1 MSPDR
6 GRRGARRAARI
17 LVIMLVSVLFVPLG
31 AAGTVL
37 AALIFLP
44 LPAELPPPPA
54 LSLSLPTQVLDID
67 GNPIGQFRRFETS
80 VPFRKADIPLVL
92 KQAVISAE
100 DKNFYKHGG
109 VDPRGILRAFWAD
122 YRNRAAVQGGST
134 ITQQY
139 VKRAY
144 TGGERTIARKL
155 REAILASQ
163 LDRQVDKEEILY
175 RYLSTIFL
183 GNGAYGVEA
192 ASELYFRKPVS
203 QLTLSEAAMIAGL
216 IPAPSRYE
224 PLGNP
229 DLAES
234 KRRLVLQTMHD
245 EGYITFEQL
254 SAAFGEGLWFA
265 DSGPAPGP
273 ATLLYKPVTQR
284 TQYPYWMD
292 YVQRY
297 LEPTLGESLFTGGL
311 RVQTTL
317 DVEIQAAAEEAVSN
331 TLDGTAY
338 PLEMS
343 LVAVEPPTGYVR
355 ALVGGRDFYGPRG
368 QVNLALG
375 KCPDKPADPEAVVE
389 VEASCWTDRSVEG
402 GGSGRQSGSAWKPFT
417 LAAALSQGISP
428 TKVYRAPSEYLPRAC
443 QGRVS
448 AACKPIGNAEGGGG
462 GSRTLRDATVH
473 SVNTVYAQLQ
483 EDLGLKATGDMARK
497 LGITSAWASPRIHGL
512 SYTLGVL
519 DVSPLDMASAYGVFA
534 ARGVRAKAS
543 PVVRVVD
550 KEGRVVFDDSTPE
563 TERVL
568 NENVADNI
576 NNILRGVITSGTGTA
591 ANIGRPAAGK
601 TGTGQNY
608 TNAWFVGYTPTLST
622 AVWMGYAD
630 SQSKPLTGIKGVG
643 RVFGGTWPARTWKAF
658 MSKALEDVPVTEF
671 TDPAPIKSVAD
682 ALRVAARGGFDFGPK
697 RSRART
703 PADCDG
709 PCGVTPAPPEV
720 FAPTTTTSTTR
731 PISPT
736 TTRRGRDDDDDDDG
750 GGGRDGDGGVV
761 IPAPP

>member
-1 MSPDR
+1 M
-6 GRRGARRAARI
+6 GAARTARKAVKLLAVIVVSI
-17 LVIMLVSVLFVPLG
+17 LLVPVG
-31 AAGTVL
+31 AGATVL
-37 AALIFLP
+37 ITLVFLP

-54 LSLSLPTQVLDID
+54 LNLSVPTEVLDIN
-67 GNPIGQFRRFETS
+67 GNLIGQFRRFETS
-80 VPFRKADIPLVL
+80 VPFRREDVPEIL

-100 DKNFYKHGG
+100 DKNFYQHGG

-122 YRNRAAVQGGST
+122 YRNRGVVQGGST

-163 LDRQVDKEEILY
+163 LDRQVEKDEILY
-175 RYLSTIFL
+175 RYLSTVFL

-192 ASELYFRKPVS
+192 ASEIYFRKPVS

-229 DLAES
+229 TLAEQ
-234 KRRLVLQTMHD
+234 KRRLVLATMQR
-245 EGYITFEQL
+245 EGYITFQQL
-254 SAAFGEGLWFA
+254 AEAHGQGLWFA
-265 DSGPAPGP
+265 DSGPPPGP
-273 ATLLYKPVTQR
+273 ATLVYKPVTQR
-284 TQYPYWMD
+284 TAYPYWLD

-297 LEPTLGESLFTGGL
+297 LEPKLGERLFTGGL
-311 RVQTTL
+311 RIQTTL
-317 DVEIQAAAEEAVSN
+317 DPALQAAAEKAVSDS
-331 TLDGTAY
+331 LSGTAY

-343 LVAVEPPTGYVR
+343 LVTLEPPTGYVK
-355 ALVGGRDFYGPRG
+355 ALVGGRDFYGPKG

-375 KCPDKPADPEAVVE
+375 GCPKKPTDPAVVVE
-389 VEASCWTDRSVEG
+389 VAASCWTAPLEG
-402 GGSGRQSGSAWKPFT
+402 GGGGRQSGSAWKPFT
-417 LAAALSQGISP
+417 LAAALAQGVSP
-428 TKVYRAPSEYLPRAC
+428 SKVYRAPREYLPRAC
-443 QGRVS
+443 RGQVS
-448 AACKPIGNAEGGGG
+448 ASCKPIGNASDGEGG

-483 EDLGLKATGDMARK
+483 EDVGLQAAGEMAKK
-497 LGITSAWASPRIHGL
+497 LGITSAWESPRVHGI

-519 DVSPLDMASAYGVFA
+519 DVSPLDMASAYGVFSN
-534 ARGVRAKAS
+534 RGLRVEPS
-543 PVVRVVD
+543 PVVRVID
-550 KEGRVVFDDSTPE
+550 KAGAVVFDNSKPE
-563 TERVL
+563 GERVL

-576 NNILRGVITSGTGTA
+576 TSMLRGVITSGTGTA

-622 AVWMGYAD
+622 SVWMGYAD
-630 SQSKPLTGIKGVG
+630 SQSKPLVGIKGVG
-643 RVFGGTWPARTWKAF
+643 RVFGGTIPARTWKAF
-658 MSKALEDVPVTEF
+658 MSKALADVPVTEF
-671 TDPAPIKSVAD
+671 TEPAPIKPVVD
-682 ALRVAARGGFDFGPK
+682 ALRSQARGGFDLGPT
-697 RSRART
+697 RAPVRT

-709 PCGVTPAPPEV
+709 PCEVRPGAPV
-720 FAPTTTTSTTR
+720 VVAPTTTTSTTR
-731 PISPT
+731 PPFGSPST
-736 TTRRGRDDDDDDDG
+736 SRPGDEDDG
-750 GGGRDGDGGVV
+750 DGDGDGGIV

>member
-1 MSPDR
+1 
-6 GRRGARRAARI
+6 
-17 LVIMLVSVLFVPLG
+17 VP
-31 AAGTVL
+31 TD
-37 AALIFLP
+37 
-44 LPAELPPPPA
+44 
-54 LSLSLPTQVLDID
+54 VLDIN
-67 GNPIGQFRRFETS
+67 GQLIGQFRRFETS
-80 VPFRKADIPLVL
+80 VPFRKEDVPLIL

-100 DKNFYKHGG
+100 DKNFYSHGG

-122 YRNRAAVQGGST
+122 YRNKGVVQGGST

-163 LDRQVDKEEILY
+163 LDRQIDKDEILY
-175 RYLSTIFL
+175 RYLSTLFL

-192 ASELYFRKPVS
+192 ASEIYFRKPVS
-203 QLTLSEAAMIAGL
+203 QLGLSEAAMLAGL

-229 DLAES
+229 TLAEQ
-234 KRRLVLQTMHD
+234 KRRIVLTTMHK
-245 EGYITFEQL
+245 EGYITFQQL
-254 SAAFGEGLWFA
+254 AEAHGQGLWFA
-265 DSGPAPGP
+265 DSGPPPGP
-273 ATLLYKPVTQR
+273 ATLVYKPVTQR
-284 TQYPYWMD
+284 NAFPYWLD

-297 LEPTLGESLFTGGL
+297 LEPKLGEKLFTGGL
-311 RVQTTL
+311 RIQTTL
-317 DVEIQAAAEEAVSN
+317 DPALQAAAEKSVSDA
-331 TLDGTAY
+331 LSGTEY

-343 LVAVEPPTGYVR
+343 VVAVEPPTGYVK

-375 KCPDKPADPEAVVE
+375 GCPKKPTDPAVVVE
-389 VEASCWTDRSVEG
+389 VEATCWTERSVEG

-417 LAAALSQGISP
+417 LAAALSEGVSP
-428 TKVYRAPSEYLPRAC
+428 AKVYRAPTEYLPRAC
-443 QGRVS
+443 RGRES
-448 AACKPIGNAEGGGG
+448 ASCKPIGNAEGGGG

-483 EDLGLKATGDMARK
+483 EDVGLQAAGEMAKK
-497 LGITSAWASPRIHGL
+497 LGITSAWESPRVHGI

-519 DVSPLDMASAYGVFA
+519 DVSPLDMAAAYGVFA
-534 ARGVRAKAS
+534 NRGVRVAPS
-543 PVVRVVD
+543 PVVRVID
-550 KEGRVVFDDSTPE
+550 KEGQVLLDNSKPE
-563 TERVL
+563 SERVL

-576 NNILRGVITSGTGTA
+576 TDIMRGVVTSGTGTA

-630 SQSKPLTGIKGVG
+630 SQSKPLTGIKGVS
-643 RVFGGTWPARTWKAF
+643 RVFGGTIPARTWKAF
-658 MSKALEDVPVTEF
+658 MSKALEDVPVTDFSE
-671 TDPAPIKSVAD
+671 PAPIRRVVD
-682 ALRVAARGGFDFGPK
+682 ALRVQARGGFDLGPN
-697 RSRART
+697 RAPART

-709 PCGVTPAPPEV
+709 PCDVRPAPPRV
-720 FAPTTTTSTTR
+720 VAPTTTTSTTR
-731 PISPT
+731 PPFGSSST
-736 TTRRGRDDDDDDDG
+736 TTPDDDEDDEEG
-750 GGGRDGDGGVV
+750 DGDGDGDIV
-761 IPAPP
+761 IP